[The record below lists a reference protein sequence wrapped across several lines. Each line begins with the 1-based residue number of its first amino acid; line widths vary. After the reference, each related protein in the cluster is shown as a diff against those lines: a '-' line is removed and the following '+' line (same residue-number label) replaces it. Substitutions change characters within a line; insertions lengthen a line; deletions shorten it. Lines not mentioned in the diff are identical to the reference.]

1 MILLFYNRPG
11 RPVPWKHNPPKS
23 GDAVEREFS
32 DELRDARFPPGWYL
46 LPSFAAVLFATTAL
60 VMLA

>member
-1 MILLFYNRPG
+1 MVLLYYNRPG
-11 RPVPWKHNPPKS
+11 YPRKNTAPKA
-23 GDAVEREFS
+23 GDTVEREFS

-60 VMLA
+60 VMFA

>member
-1 MILLFYNRPG
+1 MALLYYNRPEYP
-11 RPVPWKHNPPKS
+11 RKNIAPKL
-23 GDAVEREFS
+23 GDTIEREFS

-60 VMLA
+60 VMFA

>member
-1 MILLFYNRPG
+1 MALLCYNRPEYP
-11 RPVPWKHNPPKS
+11 RKNIAPKP
-23 GDAVEREFS
+23 GDAIEREFS

-60 VMLA
+60 VMFA